1 MKLGNL
7 FARKA
12 CPIPPPGKRKRPM
25 TIRHWGPLV
34 GFVVP
39 TVVIGYGVVIPRS
52 CIHGINELS
61 IGFGTTVLGA
71 CITYLMGVRVALQT
85 DTEQP

>member
-1 MKLGNL
+1 MNLGNL

-12 CPIPPPGKRKRPM
+12 CPLPPPGARKRGM
-25 TIRHWGPLV
+25 TFKHWSPLV

-52 CIHGINELS
+52 CIHGVNELS

-71 CITYLMGVRVALQT
+71 CITYLMGVRAALRS
-85 DTEQP
+85 DSGQP